1 MSNPNP
7 CREGTY
13 GLVGTYTM
21 GQFDNLPGVFYL
33 AKLHR
38 CQENVMLTYDEYT
51 QYLALWNEL
60 NENDQRICIE
70 NARK

>member
-1 MSNPNP
+1 
-7 CREGTY
+7 
-13 GLVGTYTM
+13 M